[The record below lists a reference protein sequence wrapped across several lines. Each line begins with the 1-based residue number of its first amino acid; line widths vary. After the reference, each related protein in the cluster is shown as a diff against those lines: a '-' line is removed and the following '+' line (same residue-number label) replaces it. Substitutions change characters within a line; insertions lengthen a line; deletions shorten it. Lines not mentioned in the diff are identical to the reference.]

1 MTSNLFRDALS
12 AELAATR
19 NRIQEL
25 EQELA
30 RVTRERDTIK
40 TKWEVLMEELNEDQG
55 NSLQ

>member
-30 RVTRERDTIK
+30 RVPRERDTIK